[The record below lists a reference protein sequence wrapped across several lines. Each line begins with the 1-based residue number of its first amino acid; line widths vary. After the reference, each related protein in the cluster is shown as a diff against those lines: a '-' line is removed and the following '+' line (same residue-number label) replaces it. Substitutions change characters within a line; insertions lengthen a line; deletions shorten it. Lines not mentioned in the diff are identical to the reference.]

1 LASQITAPTNVEATD
16 QLGPVIDVAF
26 VLESDLSTDAKESGN
41 DNIIKTEKICLKFT
55 TVTSGVVDFNIW
67 SLQFGN
73 NNAFDGDTTTIPVYA
88 DGCPSADSIGAFEDR
103 QAFPNAGTACDG
115 NTVKN
120 CEKQRA
126 VCFWPFAF
134 TDTKDV
140 YVKASVKVD
149 TTSTV
154 GAVADYTPAASTCSG
169 GKRRRSINE
178 NDRTINDGEEMSLE
192 AYYSFAKGV
201 QQLANQIEDAACD
214 NTSVVITIVVLSA
227 VLILSIILNS
237 FMVFTK
243 MRSGKAGANA

>member
-1 LASQITAPTNVEATD
+1 MGNVYENGCPATD
-16 QLGPVIDVAF
+16 
-26 VLESDLSTDAKESGN
+26 STK
-41 DNIIKTEKICLKFT
+41 
-55 TVTSGVVDFNIW
+55 
-67 SLQFGN
+67 
-73 NNAFDGDTTTIPVYA
+73 
-88 DGCPSADSIGAFEDR
+88 AFEAR
-103 QAFPNAGTACDG
+103 QAYPSTAATACNG

-154 GAVADYTPAASTCSG
+154 GTVVAYNPTETTCSN
-169 GKRRRSINE
+169 GKRRSINE
-178 NDRTINDGEEMSLE
+178 NDRTINDGEEMTLE
-192 AYYSFAKGV
+192 AYYTLAKGV

-243 MRSGKAGANA
+243 MRSGKE